1 MKKFLIF
8 LVVVL
13 VLTSTLLV
21 SCVSGSTSA
30 SEDKKLED
38 NGDIV
43 ALAENDGWFSYAD
56 VSPIHVGMSM
66 KDLEDYLKQFP
77 DNSYIFGVVGY
88 FINDYETNH
97 VFQVTL
103 GYTAYP
109 VTVTGIED
117 TGMPVGYIAPRE
129 DFDKVHDG
137 MTIREIVN
145 ILGAP
150 VEQFGS
156 GMIYYVWKLGDENTE
171 VTLNFR
177 DGERM
182 IYDASASPSKK

>member
-1 MKKFLIF
+1 MKKILIV
-8 LVVVL
+8 LMVVL
-13 VLTSTLLV
+13 LLTSTLLV

-77 DNSYIFGVVGY
+77 DNSYIFAIGAGY

-97 VFQVTL
+97 VFQVAL
-103 GYTAYP
+103 GYTTYP
-109 VTVTGIED
+109 ITVTGIED
-117 TGMPVGYIAPRE
+117 TGMPVGYIAPKE

-150 VEQFGS
+150 VEHWGS
-156 GMIYYVWKLGDENTE
+156 GMIYYVWKLGDENTK
-171 VTLNFR
+171 VTLNFK

-182 IYDASASPSKK
+182 IYVASPFKK